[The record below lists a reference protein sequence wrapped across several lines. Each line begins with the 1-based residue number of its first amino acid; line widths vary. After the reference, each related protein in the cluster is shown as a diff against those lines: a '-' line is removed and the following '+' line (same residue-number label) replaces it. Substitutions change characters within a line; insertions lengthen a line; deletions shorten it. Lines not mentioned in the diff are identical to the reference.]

1 MDERFDHEQP
11 TQSETRGE
19 EPVTESTPPPSQSG
33 GPPPIVDEDDDF
45 GADDQPDASRPAD
58 DPAPQVSESRLPAA
72 VPAADTGDRSR
83 MLAGTRDRLLEVLSA
98 TDRAA
103 ESILDSARA
112 EAEEAVRAARI
123 EADEHVRSTHRRVEE
138 LTRDRMERL
147 SGVTEDL
154 LGQAESVR
162 QQVETLRRALDGTTN
177 SLAAELGLSSAGAI
191 ESQAFAEAPQ
201 LAEPPTLPEPPTQP
215 EPLEQASPEDV
226 APPVDVPPPSYGG
239 PPDDEPFEQADPDP
253 DPEPQQKQSVF
264 SRLRRGSKSEEAS
277 KTPIDS
283 NAIEILIMQML
294 AGGADRTEIEHRLRT
309 EFQIEDPSA
318 LLNAVGPFA
327 ARR

>member
-1 MDERFDHEQP
+1 MDERFDDEQA
-11 TQSETRGE
+11 TQSEMRGE
-19 EPVTESTPPPSQSG
+19 EPATESTPPPSQSG

-45 GADDQPDASRPAD
+45 GSDEQPDASRPAD

-72 VPAADTGDRSR
+72 VPAADTGDRSQ

-103 ESILDSARA
+103 EGILDAARA

-123 EADEHVRSTHRRVEE
+123 EADDHVRSTHRRVEE

-147 SGVTEDL
+147 SAVTEDL

-177 SLAAELGLSSAGAI
+177 SLAGELGLSSAGAI
-191 ESQAFAEAPQ
+191 ESEAVAEPPQ

-215 EPLEQASPEDV
+215 KPLEQASPEDV
-226 APPVDVPPPSYGG
+226 GPPVDAPPPTYA
-239 PPDDEPFEQADPDP
+239 PPDDQPFEQAPP
-253 DPEPQQKQSVF
+253 EPEPEPQQKRSVF

>member
-1 MDERFDHEQP
+1 
-11 TQSETRGE
+11 
-19 EPVTESTPPPSQSG
+19 
-33 GPPPIVDEDDDF
+33 
-45 GADDQPDASRPAD
+45 
-58 DPAPQVSESRLPAA
+58 
-72 VPAADTGDRSR
+72 
-83 MLAGTRDRLLEVLSA
+83 
-98 TDRAA
+98 
-103 ESILDSARA
+103 
-112 EAEEAVRAARI
+112 
-123 EADEHVRSTHRRVEE
+123 
-138 LTRDRMERL
+138 
-147 SGVTEDL
+147 
-154 LGQAESVR
+154 VR

-201 LAEPPTLPEPPTQP
+201 LAEPPTPPAPPTQP
-215 EPLEQASPEDV
+215 EPVEQAPPADV
-226 APPVDVPPPSYGG
+226 GPPVDAPPPTYA
-239 PPDDEPFEQADPDP
+239 PPDDQPFEQAPPDP

-264 SRLRRGSKSEEAS
+264 SRLRRGSKSEETSA
-277 KTPIDS
+277 KAPIDS